1 MLHAGVGMLGKFI
14 SVREPNIKYL
24 GLENMVRLAEV
35 PAVSEAINRRA
46 GNPKT
51 LTRTPQNSHTGNVV
65 LLLLYFCCWH
75 TCPC

>member
-1 MLHAGVGMLGKFI
+1 MNKVLCPRVLLLCTGVGMLGKFI

-46 GNPKT
+46 PAHWH
-51 LTRTPQNSHTGNVV
+51 PCACAA
-65 LLLLYFCCWH
+65 LYQQEAKLSL
-75 TCPC
+75 PS